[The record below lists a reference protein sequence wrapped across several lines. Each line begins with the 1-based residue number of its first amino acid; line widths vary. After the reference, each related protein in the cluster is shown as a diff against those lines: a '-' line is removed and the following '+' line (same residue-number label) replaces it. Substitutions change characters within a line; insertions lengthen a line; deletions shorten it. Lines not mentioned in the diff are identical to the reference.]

1 MEIFEIKLLYSIIAM
16 STIFDDGKDS
26 GGRGISRARR
36 FLSPVAALHFAAK
49 NLSSTSRSGIC
60 DKKAF
65 TTEGKIGGSEDSFA
79 PRKFRADTFR
89 DMHGTLLEFVS
100 VSVCLRGL
108 EIFFK

>member
-36 FLSPVAALHFAAK
+36 RLSPVAALHFAAK

-65 TTEGKIGGSEDSFA
+65 TTEGKIGGGGGGFIFLPETFWD
-79 PRKFRADTFR
+79 PDTLVEP
-89 DMHGTLLEFVS
+89 LLYVVS
-100 VSVCLRGL
+100 VSL
-108 EIFFK
+108 